1 MVERLQRSADFERV
15 LKTPSRLRSV
25 HFAAHHLGELP
36 SQPAWRQKGVP
47 SPELSTAGVAT
58 GRLPVDESPEGSS
71 AVLAEGLRPA
81 RLWLGAVVPKR
92 HARRSVTRTALKR
105 QIRAAMTNHEQSLA
119 CGLWV
124 IRLRA
129 PFDRKQFPSA
139 TSRALQSAA
148 RDELDDLI
156 ASALK
161 RGLGR

>member
-1 MVERLQRSADFERV
+1 MVASA
-15 LKTPSRLRSV
+15 
-25 HFAAHHLGELP
+25 
-36 SQPAWRQKGVP
+36 
-47 SPELSTAGVAT
+47 LS
-58 GRLPVDESPEGSS
+58 PVDESPEVPSS
-71 AVLAEGLRPA
+71 AQSELSQPA
-81 RLWLGAVVPKR
+81 SIWLGAVVPKR

-105 QIRAAMTNHEQSLA
+105 QIRAAMTSHEQSLA

-139 TSRALQSAA
+139 TSQALQSAA
-148 RDELDDLI
+148 RDELDGLI